1 MSRKLAKKKKGY
13 DFKAAEKKLGVVY
26 QEIPVYRLFLKTILN
41 KNKKMKITETTSNPY
56 IISGA
61 VLTPVNITMNPPMAS
76 NPTINSKVIF
86 NQVSIKRL

>member
-1 MSRKLAKKKKGY
+1 
-13 DFKAAEKKLGVVY
+13 
-26 QEIPVYRLFLKTILN
+26 
-41 KNKKMKITETTSNPY
+41 MKITETTSNPY